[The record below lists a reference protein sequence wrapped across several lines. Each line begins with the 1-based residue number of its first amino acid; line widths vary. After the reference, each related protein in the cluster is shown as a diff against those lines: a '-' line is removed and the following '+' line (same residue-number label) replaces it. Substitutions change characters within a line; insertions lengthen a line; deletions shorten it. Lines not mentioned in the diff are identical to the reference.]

1 MTYKSKFGF
10 GCMRL
15 PQTDENNPLSID
27 LDLFIE
33 MVDIYMEKGFNYFD
47 TSYAYHGGMSEVA
60 LRKALVERYPR
71 ESYRICDKMP
81 TWALTSE
88 DDNDRY
94 VEKMLERLE
103 IEYFDV
109 FLIHSVNTPWLEL
122 AEEYKAFE
130 YVRKMKENGIAK
142 KIGFSFHD
150 SAELLEKLL
159 DKYGDMIDIVQLQ
172 INYLDWE
179 DPVIESRKCYE
190 LCVERGYE
198 VYVMEPLKGGI
209 IVNPP
214 DEIKEEF
221 EKFNPDQS
229 IASYALRFVASLENV
244 KMILSGITKMD
255 DLLDNCNTYE
265 NFKPLNDEEKE
276 FLAKMAKKLDENIDI
291 PCSECRY
298 CTNTCPEMI
307 PISQYFKVYNL
318 SRKRP
323 KANVYKVRYDDMT
336 GGKNPAEK
344 CSDCERCLDYCT
356 QKINIPKEL
365 NKVSEYFSE
374 GFYPYPFTY

>member
-15 PQTDENNPLSID
+15 PLTDETNPLSID
-27 LDLFIE
+27 QPLFEE

-71 ESYRICDKMP
+71 ESYIICDKTP
-81 TWALTSE
+81 TWTLTSE
-88 DDNDRY
+88 RDNEIY
-94 VEKMLERLE
+94 VEKMLERLG
-103 IEYFDV
+103 IDYFDI
-109 FLIHSVNTPWLEL
+109 FLIHSVNTSWLKL
-122 AEEYKAFE
+122 AEEYNAFE
-130 YVRKMKENGIAK
+130 YVRKMKERGLAK

-179 DPVIESRKCYE
+179 DPIIESRKCYE
-190 LCVERGYE
+190 LCVERGYD

-209 IVNPP
+209 IVDAP

-221 EKFNPDQS
+221 EKFNPDKS
-229 IASYALRFVASLENV
+229 IASYALRFVASLEHV
-244 KMILSGITKMD
+244 KVVLSGISKME
-255 DLLDNCNTYE
+255 DLLDNCDTYE
-265 NFKPLNDEEKE
+265 NFEPLNDEEME
-276 FLAKMAKKLDENIDI
+276 FLEKMAEKLDENIDI
-291 PCSECRY
+291 PCSECGY
-298 CTNTCPEMI
+298 CANSCPEMI
-307 PISQYFKVYNL
+307 PISQYFKIYNL
-318 SRKRP
+318 SKKRP
-323 KANVYKVRYDDMT
+323 RANVYKVRYDDLT

-344 CSDCERCLDYCT
+344 CSDCERCLEHCT

-365 NKVSEYFSE
+365 DKISEYFSE